1 MNEPKKKPGVA
12 FWATVVLVVALVAY
26 PLSFGPACWMAGCG
40 VVPMK
45 ATRMAYW
52 PLVRIT
58 VSRQGTPFASYAE
71 LFSENRCIVADLYDR
86 PPAPGELVIDVYPVI
101 HSDSPR

>member
-1 MNEPKKKPGVA
+1 MTSRKHPSAA
-12 FWATVVLVVALVAY
+12 FWATVVVVAVLVGY
-26 PLSFGPACWMAGCG
+26 PLSFGSACWLAGRG

-58 VSRQGTPFASYAE
+58 VSRQGTPLASYAE
-71 LFSENRCIVADLYDR
+71 LFSDNRYIVADLYDR
-86 PPAPGELVIDVYPVI
+86 PPAPGELIIDEYPVI
-101 HSDSPR
+101 QSDSRPR